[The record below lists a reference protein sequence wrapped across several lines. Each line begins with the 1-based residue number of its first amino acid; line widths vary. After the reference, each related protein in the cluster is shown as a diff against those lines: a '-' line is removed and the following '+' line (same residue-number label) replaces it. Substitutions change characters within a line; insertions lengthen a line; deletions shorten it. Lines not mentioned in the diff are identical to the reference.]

1 MISLQTASDLIN
13 IATKEDAKPMGILI
27 ALTLVFGSVIMYLFK
42 INQDI
47 LKKSSE
53 ERENLYKEFTAER
66 DRLYKEHL
74 LEIRSFNEVLV
85 KINNQYS
92 DAIRN
97 LVELNKK

>member
-1 MISLQTASDLIN
+1 MISLQTATDLHKVISTN
-13 IATKEDAKPMGILI
+13 DATITGILI
-27 ALTLVFGSVIMYLFK
+27 AVSLAFGSVIFYLFK
-42 INQDI
+42 INQDV

-74 LEIRSFNEVLV
+74 MEIRSFNEILI

-92 DAIRN
+92 DGIRN